1 MTTIESI
8 LTRLTKA
15 VSGTDKEL
23 YTEEELTKFA
33 IFLMISYVLSVNS
46 REAYSKECTAA
57 SQPESTYNNQ
67 F

>member
-8 LTRLTKA
+8 LTRLTNA

-33 IFLMISYVLSVNS
+33 TFLS
-46 REAYSKECTAA
+46 RQVGREHERGRNCRVIH
-57 SQPESTYNNQ
+57 
-67 F
+67 